1 MGSSSSFDL
10 SSYLTSTLLQPR
22 APQVGVV
29 NKIKLV
35 GAFNEKTHANVVL
48 LDLGVRDLEAAN
60 ALARRQHAS
69 HGGARVLRVDREGGG
84 RQHEHAAEPTQRE
97 HSLGICEEACR
108 RLR

>member
-48 LDLGVRDLEAAN
+48 LDLGVRDLEDLK
-60 ALARRQHAS
+60 ALKQVC
-69 HGGARVLRVDREGGG
+69 GAPVNSSW
-84 RQHEHAAEPTQRE
+84 A
-97 HSLGICEEACR
+97 R
-108 RLR
+108 RLRS